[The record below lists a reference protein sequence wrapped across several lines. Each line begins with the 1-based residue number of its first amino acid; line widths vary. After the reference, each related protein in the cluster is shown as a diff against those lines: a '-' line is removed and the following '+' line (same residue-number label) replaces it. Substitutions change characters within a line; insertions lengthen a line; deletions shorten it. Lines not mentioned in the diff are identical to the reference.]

1 MVRTR
6 GGGRCFPPGRR
17 EQSSAVRGRNSNS
30 LSVENDNEMHEESPI
45 GVNAT
50 LGSLASPTRNEA
62 IGSGAQQN
70 QISGSRNPN
79 RRRPRTQLR
88 QNNPTLERGND
99 AHAQENEIEEELAP
113 TNNINPP
120 SVTSI
125 VPPFRTRQ
133 RGLNRGT
140 PHPAEPGLRIL
151 ISISGQSFKP
161 SSVVQ
166 EISASVK
173 YHITGPW
180 PSWAHFPDHL
190 KTCLWELFE
199 AKYRWTFETIDDIK
213 RVWWGIAN
221 RRYRDIICKERKKVE
236 LKVKSSKPLDWRGHG
251 PKWLGEN
258 TWNKLCED
266 HWSTEKFQRMSD
278 AGKNN
283 RRSSADGTMSTHT
296 GGSRPFAVHEEEMED
311 EYKRKVSKVEL
322 YDRTHRTKQG
332 KGEFICDKA
341 KRVRDAYDNLV
352 EDNSLSTFNPDAW
365 IEACG
370 GVPKG
375 RVYGFGSQPPHQI
388 LGDIAHSGHAHKSRE
403 FTMLTPRNV
412 VGFFCS
418 LIFDYLLLNI
428 MYFSSSNQMIMAS
441 NNGSI
446 TMPDLSL
453 QISPPSVSNSH
464 FKDNRSSTTTT
475 DSASSG
481 SDLSHENGFLNSE
494 KRLSTFNYS
503 VLVDPSLRLGF
514 EMAGLNNPI
523 MPVHMPRH
531 NNNYQPQIYGGRDF
545 KRSSRMMNNN
555 GSVRR
560 SVRAPRMRWTT
571 TLHAHFV
578 HAVQLLGGHERA
590 TPKSVLELMN
600 VNDLTLAH
608 VKSHL
613 QMYRT
618 VKSTDHKGTGGEGQ
632 IDIGLKLYG
641 TGSEEH
647 DEKADNNMFTPLPAP
662 PASISSL
669 QPNTLQ
675 NAQRGSWPSSPDNLV
690 SSPSSSQKH
699 LSTNFQAGVDI
710 IKVDGVEEVHKM
722 SSGRENSNG
731 LISSLSS
738 SEMLV
743 DLEFTLGRP
752 NWQMDLSKS
761 SLLRC

>member
-17 EQSSAVRGRNSNS
+17 EQSSAVRGTNSNS

-99 AHAQENEIEEELAP
+99 AHAQENEIEEELVP
-113 TNNINPP
+113 TNNIYPP

-388 LGDIAHSGHAHKSRE
+388 LGDIAHSAEDPSNAVDDRIVRLSYLPCRVAKRYKGYFVNGFKFHTKEYGNSKS
-403 FTMLTPRNV
+403 TMNSGVWVWGTSNENDMTDYYGMLEEIIELEYFGNENKV
-412 VGFFCS
+412 VLFKCHWY
-418 LIFDYLLLNI
+418 DTT
-428 MYFSSSNQMIMAS
+428 S
-441 NNGSI
+441 NNGI
-446 TMPDLSL
+446 
-453 QISPPSVSNSH
+453 
-464 FKDNRSSTTTT
+464 R
-475 DSASSG
+475 
-481 SDLSHENGFLNSE
+481 
-494 KRLSTFNYS
+494 
-503 VLVDPSLRLGF
+503 
-514 EMAGLNNPI
+514 
-523 MPVHMPRH
+523 VHPR
-531 NNNYQPQIYGGRDF
+531 
-545 KRSSRMMNNN
+545 
-555 GSVRR
+555 
-560 SVRAPRMRWTT
+560 
-571 TLHAHFV
+571 
-578 HAVQLLGGHERA
+578 
-590 TPKSVLELMN
+590 
-600 VNDLTLAH
+600 
-608 VKSHL
+608 
-613 QMYRT
+613 
-618 VKSTDHKGTGGEGQ
+618 
-632 IDIGLKLYG
+632 LKLVEINQKSKLNTSDKFILAQQAQQVYYTDFPKHPIRHSRSRVRG
-641 TGSEEH
+641 ELRAVCKIKARSRIDVPHLEEH
-647 DEKADNNMFTPLPAP
+647 DDNDQLIHEGPFQEMED
-662 PASISSL
+662 SISE
-669 QPNTLQ
+669 P
-675 NAQRGSWPSSPDNLV
+675 R
-690 SSPSSSQKH
+690 
-699 LSTNFQAGVDI
+699 TNMNF
-710 IKVDGVEEVHKM
+710 VEEDHDPLNPDFDLQEVNPKDLARPQAHLFDIAEEEEDDEE
-722 SSGRENSNG
+722 GAFENLFSNDEEN
-731 LISSLSS
+731 LHENEDNEISDCDD
-738 SEMLV
+738 EI
-743 DLEFTLGRP
+743 DY
-752 NWQMDLSKS
+752 DD
-761 SLLRC
+761 